1 LLSNTNFFKGE
12 PLLANETTRK
22 LGGNLQGILHND
34 RTAVD
39 NPAISDS
46 LIKSLVY
53 ATSPSRPGNTS
64 KVSWSMFTDA
74 AAQTPGLTPQQKTAN
89 KTDLATIL
97 IGAGNNKDIATMQLF
112 LFSMAIRYVKHN
124 NTFIINTTDTDRDIK
139 AVPKAPANT
148 SAKRLQNF
156 LNSSSAVK
164 VSN

>member
-1 LLSNTNFFKGE
+1 MAFENIAGMSFPPSDTRLIKKFFERIDSLSNTNFFKGE

-22 LGGNLQGILHND
+22 LGGNLQGILHNKG
-34 RTAVD
+34 TTKE

-89 KTDLATIL
+89 KNDLATIL
-97 IGAGNNKDIATMQLF
+97 TGAGGAGNNEDIATF
-112 LFSMAIRYVKHN
+112 KSF
-124 NTFIINTTDTDRDIK
+124 
-139 AVPKAPANT
+139 
-148 SAKRLQNF
+148 
-156 LNSSSAVK
+156 
-164 VSN
+164 